1 MGDCGEDFIG
11 SGDVDLWVGRR
22 GVPRQGEGEHSG
34 HTHARGHRLGG
45 KANWS
50 PTDMFLGEY
59 EHTIDA
65 KGRMAVPAR
74 FRGQL
79 QHGAVISKG
88 MGTCL
93 SVYTMQR
100 WEEKSA
106 ELVAGKTTEE
116 LRDFE
121 RRIYPSAS
129 EVELDGQGRLVIPA
143 KLRTYAGLDS
153 NVTVAGVRD
162 HFEIWDR
169 ATWQDYQKRLDEQGN
184 GSPF

>member
-1 MGDCGEDFIG
+1 MACVRERSAGE
-11 SGDVDLWVGRR
+11 
-22 GVPRQGEGEHSG
+22 
-34 HTHARGHRLGG
+34 
-45 KANWS
+45 
-50 PTDMFLGEY
+50 MFLGEY

-79 QHGAVISKG
+79 DRGAVISKG
-88 MGTCL
+88 MGRCL
-93 SVYTMQR
+93 SVYTLAR

-106 ELVAGKTTEE
+106 ALVEGKTDEE

-143 KLRTYAGLDS
+143 KLRAYAGLS
-153 NVTVAGVRD
+153 NEVTVAGVRD
-162 HFEIWDR
+162 HVEIWDR
-169 ATWQDYQKRLDEQGN
+169 KVWQEYQQRLDEEGT
-184 GSPF
+184 GVPF

>member
-1 MGDCGEDFIG
+1 
-11 SGDVDLWVGRR
+11 
-22 GVPRQGEGEHSG
+22 
-34 HTHARGHRLGG
+34 
-45 KANWS
+45 
-50 PTDMFLGEY
+50 MFLGEY

-74 FRGQL
+74 FRSQMND
-79 QHGAVISKG
+79 GAVVSKG

-93 SVYTMQR
+93 SVYTTKR

-106 ELVAGKTTEE
+106 ELATGKTSDE

-129 EVELDGQGRLVIPA
+129 EIELDGQGRMIIPA
-143 KLRTYAGLDS
+143 RLRTYAGLGSD
-153 NVTVAGVRD
+153 VTVAGVRD

-169 ATWQDYQKRLDEQGN
+169 AAWLSYQERLDAE
-184 GSPF
+184 GSQIPF

>member
-1 MGDCGEDFIG
+1 MVKFL
-11 SGDVDLWVGRR
+11 SQWRKR
-22 GVPRQGEGEHSG
+22 P
-34 HTHARGHRLGG
+34 
-45 KANWS
+45 KN
-50 PTDMFLGEY
+50 MFLGQF

-79 QHGAVISKG
+79 EKGAVISKG

-93 SVYTMQR
+93 SVYTMER

-106 ELVAGKTTEE
+106 ELVEGKTSEE

-129 EVELDGQGRLVIPA
+129 EVELDGQGRLVIPGR
-143 KLRTYAGLDS
+143 LRAYAGLDTE
-153 NVTVAGVRD
+153 VTVAGVRD
-162 HFEIWDR
+162 HIEIWDR
-169 ATWQDYQKRLDEQGN
+169 AGWLAYQAKLDQDGN